1 MNTRK
6 HLLVASMTF
15 ALAACG
21 GGGGGGSEPAPPPP
35 ERDIVGGT
43 ASSVDQ
49 ATVGIYEWDGQAWS
63 ETPIATTTTDSDG
76 RFVFNSVAELSG
88 PVRFELTSTA
98 NTQLQCES
106 PTGCGNNAEAG
117 DYYPAPED
125 YKLNTLVNGE
135 GLTTVALSP
144 VTNMAAQWAMDMPRG
159 VTVEGIKLSN
169 ARIQALFGLDSDFT
183 TSLPTTVADDNAIST
198 ASAGDRNHAIVSAA
212 FADLSEDEGYSVSL
226 MVQGSARMYS
236 LLGGQVLTGSGE
248 LSTADIESLLT
259 QYPQYAGAAQPLL
272 EQIPFDNLSVAGLDR
287 LMASAGRVVS
297 GLEEGGAFDST
308 TGDSLRS
315 GFNDLVS
322 KWNGGLITD
331 LAESTDIP
339 NQADFDKGKALL
351 NAYDDYRRT
360 ALEAEAG
367 IDAANRNLGW
377 LYIDQAATDDTVA
390 MLTVISDVISDSIT
404 ASICLPN
411 IIYNFTYDPSDC
423 QLSTSYSS
431 IQDTGSGYELRAQAD
446 GTLQGQAIDLTI
458 PLEDIRNLLANNAST
473 SASADNQLAIP
484 ISGTI
489 TNSTSVTSL
498 DTTIVIDLTGNDFS
512 AFPSLSDGIL
522 NAGSWSNAFNNGS
535 IDAALTGLVEEL
547 SVNLTL
553 TGDFEIA
560 KAGGDPDFKYSVT
573 GIDTSL
579 FFNRRVITQSET
591 EPGPLLTFSSS
602 STTENPAGETKG
614 PIDERPMY
622 RLQVEGDA
630 LDVEAAYR
638 LENII
643 GLPPMEL
650 EVSGGLSG
658 YPGMVPDLAKAIT
671 RLLEANPED
680 PSSDGDSNVYAE
692 LQDLLGGMDF
702 STLALSGDNELRIY
716 SEDGTTVEQ
725 TYLLTTEADGG
736 VSITK
741 DAAAEPEATLY
752 IRGAAGYLYTNDTLV
767 AVVNISDR
775 TGGLV
780 VNLVDGDQR
789 TYTSNAGDDEKALQA
804 ATWTLLESLFSSLF
818 SAG

>member
-98 NTQLQCES
+98 NTELRCES
-106 PTGCGNNAEAG
+106 PTGCGTAEAG
-117 DYYPAPED
+117 DYYPAPAD
-125 YKLNTLVNGE
+125 YQLNTLVNGE

-212 FADLSEDEGYSVSL
+212 FTDLSEEEGYSVSL

-259 QYPQYAGAAQPLL
+259 QYPQYAVAAEPLL

-351 NAYDDYRRT
+351 DAYDDYRQT

-390 MLTVISDVISDSIT
+390 MVAAMSDALNWAIEGATCVAVKNEYGALANGCSISILGTNLYTSSVDQDDRIS
-404 ASICLPN
+404 
-411 IIYNFTYDPSDC
+411 FTSGDPSIIN
-423 QLSTSYSS
+423 LS
-431 IQDTGSGYELRAQAD
+431 
-446 GTLQGQAIDLTI
+446 GTWEGGQTVNLDIAV
-458 PLEDIRNLLANNAST
+458 EDIRNLF
-473 SASADNQLAIP
+473 QQ
-484 ISGTI
+484 GTI
-489 TNSTSVTSL
+489 TFTL
-498 DTTIVIDLTGNDFS
+498 
-512 AFPSLSDGIL
+512 
-522 NAGSWSNAFNNGS
+522 NGS
-535 IDAALTGLVEEL
+535 ITNPTSETTFDGFSVALDITQNDLTPFADLALTDFNNAETFDPLVADL
-547 SVNLTL
+547 LADLNVRINLT
-553 TGDFEIA
+553 GEFSIA
-560 KAGGDPDFKYSVT
+560 STDDTIGSYTVSNM
-573 GIDTSL
+573 DTSL

-591 EPGPLLTFSSS
+591 ETGPLLTFSSS
-602 STTENPAGETKG
+602 STTVNPAGETKG

-622 RLQVEGDA
+622 RLNVEGDA
-630 LDVEAAYR
+630 LAVEAAYR
-638 LENII
+638 FENL
-643 GLPPMEL
+643 GLSPMEL
-650 EVSGGLSG
+650 EVNGGLSG
-658 YPGMVPDLAKAIT
+658 YQGMIPDLANAIT
-671 RLLEANPED
+671 RLLEANPD
-680 PSSDGDSNVYAE
+680 LSSVDYNAAYTE

-702 STLALSGDNELRIY
+702 STLALSGDNKLSIY
-716 SEDGTTVEQ
+716 SEDGTTT
-725 TYLLTTEADGG
+725 TYSLTTEADGG

-767 AVVNISDR
+767 AVANISDR

-789 TYTSNAGDDEKALQA
+789 AYTSNAGDDEKALQA

-818 SAG
+818 SAE